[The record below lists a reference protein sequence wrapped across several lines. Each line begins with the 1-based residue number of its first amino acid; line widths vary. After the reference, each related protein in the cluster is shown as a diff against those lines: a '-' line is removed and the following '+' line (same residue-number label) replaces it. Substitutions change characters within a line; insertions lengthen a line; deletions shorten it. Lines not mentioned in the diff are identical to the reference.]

1 MMMKN
6 ILFILFAFLLFSC
19 DNSSDDPEVISG
31 ELTFQ
36 EKQDLQFLKEEE
48 KLARDVYLY
57 AFDLY
62 AYKVFENISKSEQM
76 HMDRV
81 TEILSTYQIED
92 LSLPERGKFTN
103 TDLQKIYY
111 DLTDLCE
118 KSLEDALRAGATIE
132 DLDINDIENFMEDTD
147 LPDVMN
153 MYLSLSCGSRNHM
166 RAFTNNLTILGVEYV
181 PQFISEDEYFG
192 IINNSNEKCNF

>member
-1 MMMKN
+1 MKN
-6 ILFILFAFLLFSC
+6 IFLILTILLFYSC
-19 DNSSDDPEVISG
+19 NNSDDPEVISE
-31 ELTFQ
+31 ELSLQ

-81 TEILSTYQIED
+81 TEILNTYQIED
-92 LSLPERGKFTN
+92 ISLPERGKFTN
-103 TDLQKIYY
+103 SDLQKLYD
-111 DLTDLCE
+111 DLTDLCD
-118 KSLEDALRAGATIE
+118 KSPEDALRAGATIE
-132 DLDINDIENFMEDTD
+132 DLDITDIEDFMKDTN
-147 LPDVMN
+147 LQDVMN

-166 RAFTNNLTILGVEYV
+166 RAFTNNLTTLGVEYT
-181 PQFISEDEYFG
+181 PQFLSEEEYLG